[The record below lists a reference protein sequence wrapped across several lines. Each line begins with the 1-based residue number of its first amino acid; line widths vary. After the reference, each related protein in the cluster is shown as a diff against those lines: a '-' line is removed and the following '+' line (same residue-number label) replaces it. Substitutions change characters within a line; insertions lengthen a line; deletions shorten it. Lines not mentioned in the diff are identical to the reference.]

1 MSMSLFRLIERQTTD
16 DYKTTDDYRGLSLQ
30 SLKSLKSL
38 KMSEAIEESG
48 DLDVERR

>member
-1 MSMSLFRLIERQTTD
+1 MTTGD
-16 DYKTTDDYRGLSLQ
+16 CLQ

-48 DLDVERR
+48 DLDVE